1 VTPRGRR
8 FKDGLGGSTDSQG
21 LALSRAK
28 PRSRARQRAAVG
40 TLAALLHTYVNPY
53 CSKRLSHDPDEPRE
67 DRTMVS

>member
-1 VTPRGRR
+1 VTLRGRR

-40 TLAALLHTYVNPY
+40 TLAVAAPLFLTGTDEGPANY
-53 CSKRLSHDPDEPRE
+53 SLS
-67 DRTMVS
+67 S